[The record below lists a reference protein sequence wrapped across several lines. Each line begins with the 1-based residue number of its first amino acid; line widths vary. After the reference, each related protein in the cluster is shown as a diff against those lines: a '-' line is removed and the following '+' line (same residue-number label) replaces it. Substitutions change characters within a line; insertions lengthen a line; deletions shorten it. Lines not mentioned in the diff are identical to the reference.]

1 MTDFFVSYT
10 GVDQRWAEWVAFVL
24 EENGFKTVLQAWD
37 FRPGSNFILEMQTSS
52 LTAKRTIMVLSPDYL
67 DSNFASPEWAAA
79 FRDDPMGIRGKLV
92 PVMVRPCDPIGLL
105 GAIVQIRLINLD
117 EATAAERLLAGVD
130 QARAKP
136 SKRPAFPGV
145 KGNEPPEFPGT
156 ADQAGKIAKVS
167 AALDHWPKEPQ
178 SAPPI
183 PMAEMRS
190 NLPARPD
197 LVGRQRE
204 ENQVLEGLVST
215 DPIILID
222 GIGGIGKTALA
233 LNVAHRCLAASH
245 NSQAE
250 LSVGQFTNFVWT
262 SAKDRELRLEEV
274 LDTIART
281 LGVPEL
287 TQRPIDERVELIR
300 HLLADEPCLLILDN
314 FEVVNDDRIRTFLE
328 TFPARSKALVTSRTR
343 ELDGARPL
351 SISGL
356 GSKDAVALIRRE
368 ALRRGLGS
376 IAKADQGKL
385 RPLAEVTG
393 GAPLAIRWAVGQ
405 VQRKGQP
412 LAKVIE
418 TLRLATGDLFE
429 EVFEHS
435 WLLLGPSSR
444 QLLKMMPIF
453 AGPASRDAIEAVTLV
468 ERGDLDEA
476 LGLLVSMCLVE
487 VTDEL
492 DDQRRYY
499 SIHPLTRAFAQAHLR
514 AEPALELEA
523 RHRAAAWFVS
533 WAMEREDKFAW
544 HVHVDLEEQLPN
556 VMASARW
563 SHEVELGMRTLE
575 YHRALY
581 YFLGLRGHWS
591 ERLEL
596 DLMAV
601 DVARNKGDH
610 LKLAWALVDLSWI
623 KIRRN
628 ELSEARKFATDA
640 LSVVTETDDAMAAL
654 TAKRRLSE
662 VDEKERKYSD
672 AERKLQEALF
682 LNESI
687 GEPRKRQN
695 QIRIRQGLG
704 NICYLMDRLHD
715 ARSHLESVV
724 GVAEEAGAHNWQA
737 LILSGLANIARDQGR
752 YIDAEQLYEHS
763 LALWQQVGQ
772 IAELAQTK
780 YEFSRLLALSGN
792 KERAT
797 QLLKES
803 LTFFQRLG
811 STREIMDV
819 ELLLAKIV
827 A

>member
-1 MTDFFVSYT
+1 MPDFFVSYT
-10 GVDQRWAEWVAFVL
+10 GVDQQWAEWVAFVL
-24 EENGFKTVLQAWD
+24 EEKGFTTVLQAWD
-37 FRPGSNFILEMQTSS
+37 FRPGSNFILEMQTASS
-52 LTAKRTIMVLSPDYL
+52 TAKRTIMVLSSDYL
-67 DSNFASPEWAAA
+67 DSKFASPEWASA
-79 FRDDPMGIRGKLV
+79 FRDDPMGIREKLV
-92 PVMVRPCDPIGLL
+92 PVMVRPCDPTGLL
-105 GAIVQIRLINLD
+105 ATIVQIRLINLD

-136 SKRPAFPGV
+136 SKRPAFPGM
-145 KGNEPPEFPGT
+145 KESEAPEFPGS
-156 ADQAGKIAKVS
+156 ADQAGKISKVS
-167 AALDHWPKEPQ
+167 AALGSWPKE
-178 SAPPI
+178 SPPVLPTAI
-183 PMAEMRS
+183 AEPRN
-190 NLPARPD
+190 NLPARPN
-197 LVGRQRE
+197 LVGRQHE
-204 ENQVLEGLVST
+204 ENQVLEGLAST

-233 LNVAHRCLAASH
+233 LNVAHRCLAASS
-245 NSQAE
+245 NSQSE
-250 LSVGQFTNFVWT
+250 QSVGRFTNFVWT
-262 SAKDRELRLEEV
+262 SAKDREIRLEEI

-328 TFPARSKALVTSRTR
+328 TFPARSKALITSRTR
-343 ELDGARPL
+343 ELDEARPL

-356 GSKDAVALIRRE
+356 GSEAAVALIRRE
-368 ALRRGLGS
+368 AQRRGLGS
-376 IAKADQGKL
+376 IAKADEGKL

-393 GAPLAIRWAVGQ
+393 GVPLAIRWAVGQ
-405 VQRKGQP
+405 IQRKGQP
-412 LAKVIE
+412 LAKVID
-418 TLRLATGDLFE
+418 TFHLATGDLFE

-435 WLLLGPSSR
+435 WLLLRQSSR
-444 QLLKMMPIF
+444 QLLKIMPIF
-453 AGPASRDAIEAVTLV
+453 AGAVSRDAIEAVTLLQS
-468 ERGDLDEA
+468 GDLDEA
-476 LGLLVSMCLVE
+476 LGLLVSMCLIE

-492 DDQRRYY
+492 DDHRRYY

-514 AEPALELEA
+514 AEPALELES
-523 RHRAAAWFVS
+523 RHRAAAWFAN

-563 SHEVELGMRTLE
+563 SHEAELGMRTLE

-581 YFLGLRGHWS
+581 YFLGVRGHWS

-596 DLMAV
+596 DLLAV
-601 DVARNKGDH
+601 EVARNRGDH

-628 ELSEARKFATDA
+628 ELSEARRFATDA
-640 LSVVTETDDAMAAL
+640 LNVAKEADDAMAAL

-672 AERKLQEALF
+672 AERQLQEALF
-682 LNESI
+682 LNERI

-704 NICYLMDRLHD
+704 NICYLMNRLED

-724 GVAEEAGAHNWQA
+724 GVAEEEGAHNWQA

-752 YIDAEQLYEHS
+752 YIDAAQLYEDS

-772 IAELAQTK
+772 VAELAQTK
-780 YEFSRLLALSGN
+780 YEFSRLLVLSGDM
-792 KERAT
+792 EPAT
-797 QLLKES
+797 QLLKEA

-811 STREIMDV
+811 STREIKDV
-819 ELLLAKIV
+819 EFLLTKII